1 VVAREERVDKIRL
14 LVVFHEGAWR
24 MQLGAT
30 LSRPLGSERE
40 AIAAAIRHA
49 HNLGRQ
55 GHECEVVM
63 KTMTCHYDRN
73 GLVRAA
79 PTPRG

>member
-1 VVAREERVDKIRL
+1 MDSRIKLAVL
-14 LVVFHEGAWR
+14 FHEGAWR
-24 MQLGAT
+24 MRLGET
-30 LSRPLGSERE
+30 FSRPFSSERE

-63 KTMTCHYDRN
+63 RTMTCHYDRN
-73 GLVRAA
+73 GMVRAV